1 MPLAK
6 VCIRVSCC
14 LQQLRNRCHVLGQFA
29 DDTRLDKSLA
39 GVAACARKGHP
50 QACGTES
57 GEIGCSRR
65 RASRRRRVVVREA
78 NAFTS
83 KTLQIRSREG
93 TAFRFG
99 LVWIDQPLYLI
110 CQSGKRSSRAA
121 EKFLAAGYDN
131 IINVIGGTQAW
142 QATGLPIEQNEQV
155 ISLERQ
161 VRITAGTVTLLGI
174 LLAYLIHPFFLV
186 VAIFVGAGLVFAG
199 IDQPRSSSV

>member
-1 MPLAK
+1 MHS
-6 VCIRVSCC
+6 I
-14 LQQLRNRCHVLGQFA
+14 
-29 DDTRLDKSLA
+29 T
-39 GVAACARKGHP
+39 
-50 QACGTES
+50 
-57 GEIGCSRR
+57 
-65 RASRRRRVVVREA
+65 VRELA
-78 NAFTS
+78 RHHAEQPVELIDVRTHVEFSVLHASPAKNVPLSELDPDAVMARHAEMFD
-83 KTLQIRSREG
+83 
-93 TAFRFG
+93 
-99 LVWIDQPLYLI
+99 DQPLYLI

-161 VRITAGTVTLLGI
+161 VRIAAGTVTLLGI

-199 IDQPRSSSV
+199 ISDTCGMGLLLSRMPWNRSLGRDLDTHSQST